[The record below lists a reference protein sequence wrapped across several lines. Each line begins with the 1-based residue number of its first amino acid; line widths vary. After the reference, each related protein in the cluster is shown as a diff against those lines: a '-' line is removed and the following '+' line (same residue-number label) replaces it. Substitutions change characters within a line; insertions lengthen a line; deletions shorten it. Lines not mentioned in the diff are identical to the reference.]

1 MTKSER
7 FELRIDGDLREW
19 LLAYAKSENMTASQV
34 VHRLLEALREQQLSV
49 VPRGPCPFPGNELPP
64 GDTPE
69 YPVLVAPSTRDQ
81 IGEPVRGWYM
91 EEIQGVGIYNTL
103 NPSGE
108 IATGDISEDKE
119 PGGKS

>member
-1 MTKSER
+1 M
-7 FELRIDGDLREW
+7 
-19 LLAYAKSENMTASQV
+19 
-34 VHRLLEALREQQLSV
+34 
-49 VPRGPCPFPGNELPP
+49 
-64 GDTPE
+64 
-69 YPVLVAPSTRDQ
+69 
-81 IGEPVRGWYM
+81 RGWYM